1 LKTLA
6 TFVDRLG
13 PWGAILFV
21 SLFLASSF
29 LLIWRLEAMSER
41 GVEGTVLGTLFMP
54 YCSGV
59 GNLLFAFI
67 LGRSGGSGA
76 EVVTNSIV
84 NNVTNMTLLLGLPAL
99 LWGLSIARED
109 KIGKPREEKA
119 KWEAQL
125 QRTRLALL
133 LTMSAVLFFTGSLW
147 VLALDGRITRSD
159 GFTLVGLFLLWQCY
173 HVFNV
178 LKTNLPGKKSPRWSL
193 LFDLMFLG
201 IGAYGTYLSVDWLVN
216 WLSKIHEGFVSAKY
230 LGWLTG
236 WLMVLP
242 NGLLALY
249 YGWRRRADVTYSS
262 QVGDGHIC
270 IPLCVGIFA
279 LYDDII
285 LPAFFE
291 RGMMMIILATLVH
304 FFFVATLGRLPR
316 LIGGLLITSY
326 GIFLYTGLI

>member
-1 LKTLA
+1 
-6 TFVDRLG
+6 
-13 PWGAILFV
+13 
-21 SLFLASSF
+21 
-29 LLIWRLEAMSER
+29 MSAR
-41 GVEGTVLGTLFMP
+41 GVEGTVLGTLVMP
-54 YCSGV
+54 YCSGI

-67 LGRSGGSGA
+67 LGRSGGPGA
-76 EVVTNSIV
+76 EVVINSIV

-99 LWGLSIARED
+99 FWGLSIA
-109 KIGKPREEKA
+109 PEESISKA
-119 KWEAQL
+119 TKKQETWDVEH

-147 VLALDGRITRSD
+147 ALALDGSITRGD
-159 GFTLVGLFLLWQCY
+159 GFVLVGLFLLWQCF

-178 LKTNLPGKKSPRWSL
+178 LRANLPGNKSLGWG
-193 LFDLMFLG
+193 LFLDLMFLG

-216 WLSKIHEGFVSAKY
+216 WLSNIHEGFVSAKY

-249 YGWRRRADVTYSS
+249 YGWRRRADVVYSS

-270 IPLCVGIFA
+270 IPLCVGIFG
-279 LYDDII
+279 LYHTIA

-291 RGMMMIILATLVH
+291 RGMLMIITATLVH
-304 FFFVATLGRLPR
+304 FVFVATLGRLPR
-316 LIGGLLITSY
+316 SIGALLIASY

>member
-1 LKTLA
+1 M
-6 TFVDRLG
+6 
-13 PWGAILFV
+13 LFV
-21 SLFLASSF
+21 ILFLASSF

-99 LWGLSIARED
+99 FWGLSIAPED
-109 KIGKPREEKA
+109 KTAKTREEKE
-119 KWEAQL
+119 KWDAEH
-125 QRTRLALL
+125 QRTRLALV
-133 LTMSAVLFFTGSLW
+133 LTLAAGLFFSGALW
-147 VLALDGRITRSD
+147 ALALDGEITRPD
-159 GFTLVGLFLLWQCY
+159 GFVLVGLFLLWQY
-173 HVFNV
+173 FHVFNV
-178 LKTNLPGKKSPRWSL
+178 LKANLPGKKSPRWSL
-193 LFDLMFLG
+193 SLDLMFLG
-201 IGAYGTYLSVDWLVN
+201 LGAYGTYLSVDWLVH
-216 WLSKIHEGFVSAKY
+216 WLSNIHEGFVSAKY

-236 WLMVLP
+236 WLMILP

-249 YGWRRRADVTYSS
+249 YGRRRRADVTYSS

-279 LYDDII
+279 LHHDIT

-304 FFFVATLGRLPR
+304 LFFVATLGRLPR
-316 LIGGLLITSY
+316 FIGALLIASY